1 MAGLKDTR
9 DDRPHAVSVYDRKI
23 PGQTLLAGKR
33 YYAGCQC
40 GWMGKWTDDH
50 SEAHRDHDEH
60 VRHINELPYVISA
73 NSFRAPAAIGPGL
86 VSHRVTVTAHAYG
99 TDLACV
105 CGWRMLVLLR
115 SAERV
120 AEDPQNPALG
130 IAERHDGLDHSGD
143 LTWRSDTEA

>member
-60 VRHINELPYVISA
+60 VRHINELP
-73 NSFRAPAAIGPGL
+73 
-86 VSHRVTVTAHAYG
+86 
-99 TDLACV
+99 
-105 CGWRMLVLLR
+105 VLLR

-120 AEDPQNPALG
+120 AEDPQHPALG